1 MTAKQKKSE
10 VLLALIR
17 DGHPMTR
24 GQKFNLIYQL
34 SIPSILAQI
43 TSVMMFF
50 IDQAMVGRIGVE
62 AAAACGLVESSTWLC
77 GSLTGAAS
85 MGFSVQVAHFIGA
98 NDFQKARDV
107 FRHALLCTFLFSL
120 VVAVIGLSISGRLPF
135 WLGGGADIA
144 RDATIYFSVFM
155 LVMPFFQ
162 LSSLSGGMLKC
173 SGNMRI
179 PSIMSILMCV
189 MDVVFNFIFI
199 FIFRLGVLGV
209 AIGTGLAVVI
219 GACVQ
224 AYFAIFRSQML
235 ALFRGEKGDFR
246 GERREER
253 GERIASGAEGF
264 SPWGRRE
271 RGSLSSFQVNW
282 SYIYNALKISLPMA
296 CQSILMSGAQIVST
310 MIVAPLG
317 NISIAANT
325 FAITAESLCYM
336 PGYGIGEAAT
346 TLIGQSMGA
355 GRRDLCRSFAR
366 MTVFSGMAVMA
377 VMGIV
382 MFLTAPQLMA
392 LMTPVQDIIDLGAA
406 ALRIEAFAEPMF
418 AASIVCYSVFVGA
431 GDTLKPALMNL
442 ASMWLVRLT
451 LAAMLAKDYGLRG
464 VWFAMAVELTFRGCI
479 FLLRLFKGRWEKN
492 GVAA

>member
-1 MTAKQKKSE
+1 MQ
-10 VLLALIR
+10 LIR
-17 DGHPMTR
+17 GGEPMT
-24 GQKFNLIYQL
+24 GSQKLQLIVQL

-98 NDFQKARDV
+98 SDFRKARDV
-107 FRHALLCTFLFSL
+107 FRHALLFALLFS
-120 VVAVIGLSISGRLPF
+120 AVIGLAGLLISGRLPF

-144 RDATIYFSVFM
+144 GDATIYFGVFM

-162 LSSLSGGMLKC
+162 LSSLSGSMLKC

-199 FIFRLGVLGV
+199 FVFHLGVLGV
-209 AIGTGLAVVI
+209 ALGTGLAIVI
-219 GACVQ
+219 GALVQ
-224 AYFAIFRSQML
+224 AYYAIFRSDML
-235 ALFRGEKGDFR
+235 ALVRR
-246 GERREER
+246 ERREER
-253 GERIASGAEGF
+253 GEGF
-264 SPWGRRE
+264 KTKI
-271 RGSLSSFQVNW
+271 NW
-282 SYIYNALKISLPMA
+282 NYVRNALKISAPMA
-296 CQSILMSGAQIVST
+296 LQSVLMSGAQIVST

-355 GRRDLCRSFAR
+355 ARRDLCRSFAR
-366 MTVFSGMAVMA
+366 MTVFLGMAVMA
-377 VMGIV
+377 VMGVV
-382 MFLTAPQLMA
+382 MFLTATELMA
-392 LMTPVQDIIDLGAA
+392 LMTPVRDIIDLGAA
-406 ALRIEAFAEPMF
+406 VLRIEAFAEPMF

-431 GDTLKPALMNL
+431 GDTLKPAVMNL
-442 ASMWLVRLT
+442 CSMWLVRLT

-464 VWFAMAVELTFRGCI
+464 VWTAMAIELTFRGLM
-479 FLLRLFKGRWEKN
+479 FLWRLFRGRWEK
-492 GVAA
+492 GVRS

>member
-1 MTAKQKKSE
+1 
-10 VLLALIR
+10 
-17 DGHPMTR
+17 
-24 GQKFNLIYQL
+24 
-34 SIPSILAQI
+34 
-43 TSVMMFF
+43 
-50 IDQAMVGRIGVE
+50 
-62 AAAACGLVESSTWLC
+62 
-77 GSLTGAAS
+77 
-85 MGFSVQVAHFIGA
+85 
-98 NDFQKARDV
+98 
-107 FRHALLCTFLFSL
+107 
-120 VVAVIGLSISGRLPF
+120 
-135 WLGGGADIA
+135 
-144 RDATIYFSVFM
+144 
-155 LVMPFFQ
+155 
-162 LSSLSGGMLKC
+162 
-173 SGNMRI
+173 
-179 PSIMSILMCV
+179 
-189 MDVVFNFIFI
+189 
-199 FIFRLGVLGV
+199 
-209 AIGTGLAVVI
+209 
-219 GACVQ
+219 
-224 AYFAIFRSQML
+224 
-235 ALFRGEKGDFR
+235 
-246 GERREER
+246 
-253 GERIASGAEGF
+253 
-264 SPWGRRE
+264 
-271 RGSLSSFQVNW
+271 
-282 SYIYNALKISLPMA
+282 MA

-431 GDTLKPALMNL
+431 GDTLKPAFMNL

-479 FLLRLFKGRWEKN
+479 FLLRLFKGRWEKG